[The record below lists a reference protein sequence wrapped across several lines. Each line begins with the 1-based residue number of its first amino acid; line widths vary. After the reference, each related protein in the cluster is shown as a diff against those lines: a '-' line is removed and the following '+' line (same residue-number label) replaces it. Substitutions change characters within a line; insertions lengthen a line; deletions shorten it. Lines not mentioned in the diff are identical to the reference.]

1 MKSLLLSL
9 VSLFKNRLFV
19 AVVFVPT
26 LVAVV
31 YYSFIASDVFTSESR
46 FVVRSPQRQQSNS
59 VLGNIL
65 SGSGFARSQDDAFSV
80 HDYVMSRDALQVLE
94 DKLQIRKAYSSNS
107 VDFVSRFP
115 SMFSG
120 DSFEE
125 LHKYY
130 AKQVVITHDSSSNIS
145 LLRVHAF
152 NAEQAHAMNEL
163 LLGMSERL
171 VNQINERGRQDLVK
185 YAQTEATEAERK
197 AKEAAL
203 ALATYRNQRSVFDPD
218 RQSAIQLQQISK
230 LQDELI
236 ATKMQLAQVTALSPD
251 NPQVP
256 VLQKRSAA
264 LQKEMDTEMGKI
276 AGTGGN
282 SLTNKAA
289 DFERLSLERAFADR
303 QLASAMTSLEN
314 AKNEARRKVLYLER
328 IVQPNKPD
336 MALEP
341 RRVRSIFSIFIIG
354 LVAWGI
360 LSMLLAGVRE
370 HQD

>member
-1 MKSLLLSL
+1 MSRLKSLASLL
-9 VSLFKNRLFV
+9 KNRLFLITV
-19 AVVFVPT
+19 LAPT
-26 LVAVV
+26 LLAII
-31 YYSFIASDVFTSESR
+31 YYGFLASDVYTSESR
-46 FVVRSPQRQQSNS
+46 FIVRSPQRQQSSS
-59 VLGNIL
+59 VLSNIL

-80 HDYVMSRDALQVLE
+80 HDFVMSRDALRVLE
-94 DKLQIRKAYSSNS
+94 DKLQLSKAYSSTN

-115 SMFSG
+115 SFLSG

-130 AKQVVITHDSSSNIS
+130 SKQVVINHDSTSNIS
-145 LLRVHAF
+145 LLKVHAF
-152 NAEQAHAMNEL
+152 DPEQAFAINEL
-163 LLGMSERL
+163 LLTLSERL

-185 YAQTEATEAERK
+185 YAQAEVSDAERK

-203 ALATYRNQRSVFDPD
+203 ALASYRNQRSVFDPD
-218 RQSAIQLQQISK
+218 RQSAILLQQISK

-236 ATKMQLAQVTALSPD
+236 ATKMQLGQITALSPE
-251 NPQVP
+251 NPQIP

-264 LQKEMDTEMGKI
+264 LQKEMDAEMGKI
-276 AGTGGN
+276 AGAGGN

-303 QLASAMTSLEN
+303 QLASAMASLEN

-341 RRVRSIFSIFIIG
+341 RRIRNILSTLALG
-354 LVAWGI
+354 LAAWGI